1 MIKIT
6 LPEKVFGMDEFIENF
21 FEDSDSG
28 TCLGRGT
35 INKNGYN
42 LCDSCLCEKDIEG
55 TPCYFARDKI
65 FVIGKNDLTVLKEK
79 IKKDEEISKKFYIQ
93 CTITAPLY
101 WWKEFMC
108 YKPISLHDNILDKEF
123 TLDDFSG
130 ENLIKRGD
138 ELDCFVW
145 YNYESRAKDT
155 MEHIIRA
162 LNYYR
167 EKYIETNDQKY
178 LRQITQLLPIS
189 YNYTKTVILNYN
201 TIYKMYKNEFG
212 NKNEEWEVFR
222 GWAKRLPYFKEL
234 YIDKLMVVSEAWV
247 IIKANDKEV
256 ARWESKPMSID
267 IE

>member
-55 TPCYFARDKI
+55 PCYFARDKI

-79 IKKDEEISKKFYIQ
+79 IKKDEEISKNFYIQ

-101 WWKEFMC
+101 WWKDFMC
-108 YKPISLHDNILDKEF
+108 YQPISLYDNILDKEF
-123 TLDDFSG
+123 TLDDFSH
-130 ENLIKRGD
+130 EHLID
-138 ELDCFVW
+138 EQGLFAD
-145 YNYESRAKDT
+145 
-155 MEHIIRA
+155 IITD
-162 LNYYR
+162 LNSWR
-167 EKYIETNDQKY
+167 EDY
-178 LRQITQLLPIS
+178 LRTKNKLYWQQVIRLLPIS

-212 NKNEEWEVFR
+212 NKNEEWDVFR
-222 GWAKRLPYFKEL
+222 DWAKRLPYFKEL
-234 YIDKLMVVSEAWV
+234 YINRLMVVSESWV
-247 IIKANDKEV
+247 SIKANDKEIG
-256 ARWESKPMSID
+256 RWVSEPMSID

>member
-1 MIKIT
+1 
-6 LPEKVFGMDEFIENF
+6 
-21 FEDSDSG
+21 
-28 TCLGRGT
+28 
-35 INKNGYN
+35 
-42 LCDSCLCEKDIEG
+42 
-55 TPCYFARDKI
+55 
-65 FVIGKNDLTVLKEK
+65 
-79 IKKDEEISKKFYIQ
+79 
-93 CTITAPLY
+93 
-101 WWKEFMC
+101 MC

-123 TLDDFSG
+123 TLDDFSS

-145 YNYESRAKDT
+145 YNYGSRAKDT
-155 MEHIIRA
+155 MEHLIRA

-167 EKYIETNDQKY
+167 EKYIETNNKKY

-222 GWAKRLPYFKEL
+222 DWAKRLPYFKEL
-234 YIDKLMVVSEAWV
+234 YIDKLMAVSEAWV

-256 ARWESKPMSID
+256 ARWASEPMSID